1 MREIVNDS
9 TKAKLLK
16 ARFVATLSAA
26 FAVAFTLNGARVL
39 AATADVNKAPASGVQ
54 WTKIQDLN
62 PNATSTNRPIKQKW
76 AVVIGAAKFKE
87 KRLDGVDAKMDVA
100 ARNFAAYLKDPN
112 AGRFPES
119 HVKTLINSE
128 ATRQNIINNFG

>member
-1 MREIVNDS
+1 MRKIVNDS
-9 TKAKLLK
+9 TQTKLLRQ
-16 ARFVATLSAA
+16 AFVVTLSAA
-26 FAVAFTLNGARVL
+26 LSMAVGARAL
-39 AATADVNKAPASGVQ
+39 AVTPDVNKAPASGVQ

-87 KRLDGVDAKMDVA
+87 KRLDGVDAKMDLA

-112 AGRFPES
+112 AGRFP
-119 HVKTLINSE
+119 
-128 ATRQNIINNFG
+128 